1 MNYGVRS
8 WSLIWNLAFDLFLG
22 EWEWLLTTS
31 TPATQPLHAPISQMF
46 LKVPDGTLTSRQL
59 AWKSQLWLHRGLG
72 TWRFLQISRNLP
84 TSKDQYQ
91 LSSNCAFQ
99 QVIFVIWCWR
109 HIARACVSSMQP
121 LSQAHSSGSS
131 SFNPP
136 RRNLAVILKYQNT
149 LSPMF
154 LLFHFQC
161 PILS

>member
-8 WSLIWNLAFDLFLG
+8 WSLIWNLAFDSFWG
-22 EWEWLLTTS
+22 QWEWLPTPS
-31 TPATQPLHAPISQMF
+31 TPATQPLRALISQMF
-46 LKVPDGTLTSRQL
+46 PKVPDGTFTSRLL
-59 AWKSQLWLHRGLG
+59 AWKSHLWLHRRLG

-99 QVIFVIWCWR
+99 QVTFVIWCWR

-121 LSQAHSSGSS
+121 LPQAHSSSS
-131 SFNPP
+131 WSFNPP
-136 RRNLAVILKYQNT
+136 RRNLAAILKYQNT
-149 LSPMF
+149 LFPVF